1 MKPIVKGKRRVD
13 AAVQPLTVELY
24 RDIVRRALE
33 EDVGDGDIT
42 TDATVAPDLMARGV
56 FLLKADCV
64 VAGLDVAFETFRQ
77 VDPAVRWVAHKGDGD
92 ACVVGDEAAEVTGTA
107 RALLVGERTALN
119 FLQRLSGI
127 ATRARRFVDAA
138 GGRIT
143 ILDTRK
149 TTPTLRGLEKYAVR
163 AGGASNHRGGLFDA
177 ILIKDNHVRLAGG
190 VRAAIARA
198 RARCPGLPVEIE
210 AETLAQVEEA
220 LAAGADIILVDNM
233 STERIRDAVALAR
246 HRAKIE
252 ISGGVTL
259 ERIPELA
266 ATGADFVSVGALTH
280 SAPAVDISFEIESA

>member
-1 MKPIVKGKRRVD
+1 VE
-13 AAVQPLTVELY
+13 PLDVALY
-24 RDIVRRALE
+24 RDIVHRALE
-33 EDVGDGDIT
+33 EDVRGGDIT
-42 TDATVAPDLMARGV
+42 TDATVAPELMARGV
-56 FLLKADCV
+56 FLMKGDGV

-77 VDPAVRWVAHKGDGD
+77 VDPAVRWVAHRSDGD
-92 ACVVGDEAAEVTGTA
+92 ACGAGDEIAEITGTA

-163 AGGASNHRGGLFDA
+163 AGGASNHRAGLFDA

-190 VRAAIARA
+190 VRAAVARA
-198 RARCPGLPVEIE
+198 RAHCPDLPIEIE

-220 LAAGADIILVDNM
+220 LAAGAETILVDNM

-266 ATGADFVSVGALTH
+266 ATGADAVSVGALTH
-280 SAPAVDISFEIESA
+280 SAPAIDISFEIEPA

>member
-1 MKPIVKGKRRVD
+1 M
-13 AAVQPLTVELY
+13 QPLAVELY

-64 VAGLDVAFETFRQ
+64 VAGLDVALETFRQ

-92 ACVVGDEAAEVTGTA
+92 ACLVGDEAAEVTGTA

-127 ATRARRFVDAA
+127 ATRARKFVDAA

-163 AGGASNHRGGLFDA
+163 AGGASNHRAGLFDA

-280 SAPAVDISFEIESA
+280 SAPAVDISFEIEPA